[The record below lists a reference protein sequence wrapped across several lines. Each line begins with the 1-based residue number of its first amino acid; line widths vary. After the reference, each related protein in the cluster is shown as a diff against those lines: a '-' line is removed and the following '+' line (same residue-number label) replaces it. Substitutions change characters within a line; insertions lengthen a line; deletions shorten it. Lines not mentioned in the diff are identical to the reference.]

1 MRNRNQELLEI
12 LVGLIG
18 DLTISVSLI
27 REYES
32 KPYMHKPELKTSRQC
47 IWRLC
52 FNSIVLNCCKYVELN
67 RKYSREFNE
76 MTNELN
82 QLRGQFNEQITSNKS
97 LLILRDD
104 YVAHVNSK
112 KTKKSLTPSEV
123 QEHII
128 TMIGGSTNAAKFL
141 DWVCPDSFEASNLNE
156 SLVGV
161 VTQLRDLLASKL

>member
-1 MRNRNQELLEI
+1 
-12 LVGLIG
+12 
-18 DLTISVSLI
+18 
-27 REYES
+27 
-32 KPYMHKPELKTSRQC
+32 
-47 IWRLC
+47 
-52 FNSIVLNCCKYVELN
+52 
-67 RKYSREFNE
+67 

>member
-141 DWVCPDSFEASNLNE
+141 DWVCPDSFEASNPNE